1 MRIAD
6 AYTKQL
12 ADQAAATA
20 SAQATSAA
28 SAASAASKGTK
39 AAKHAHHHE
48 GHEGVKVTVSAEARE
63 LAAKA
68 DEGFDAAKVE
78 RLKSSIDAGTYKID
92 PRALAARIAEKG

>member
-12 ADQAAATA
+12 AEQAAATA

-28 SAASAASKGTK
+28 STK
-39 AAKHAHHHE
+39 TKHAKHAGSE
-48 GHEGVKVTVSAEARE
+48 AHEGVKVTVSAQARE